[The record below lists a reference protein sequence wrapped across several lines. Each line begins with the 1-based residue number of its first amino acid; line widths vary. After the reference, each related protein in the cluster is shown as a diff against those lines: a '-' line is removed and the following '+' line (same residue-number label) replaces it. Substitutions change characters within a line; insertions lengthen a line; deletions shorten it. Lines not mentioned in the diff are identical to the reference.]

1 MMQDNHVLPAV
12 ATAVLVSAMVMTY
25 VSAKSRRHGCKAGKK
40 RQLSDLVRSNI
51 QDLTPYR
58 CARDDYSEG
67 VLLDANENSYG
78 PSLVAGQ
85 GTVDLEGLDLN
96 RYPDPQ
102 QLEVKALLA
111 EMRGVRPE
119 QIFVGVGSDEAIDL
133 LIRIFCTPGEDSIIV
148 TPPSYGMYKVCAK
161 VNDVQTQQ
169 VPLTPDYDV
178 VVSEVLRAA
187 TPSSKLLF
195 LCSPGNPT
203 GKSIPASVVRDIVRG
218 GFDGIVV
225 VDEAY
230 VDFSGKDS
238 ACSLIDELDKV
249 VVLQTLSKAFGL
261 AAIRMGFAYANEHI
275 IQYMNNVKAPYN
287 VNRLTQEVAV
297 RALKDRSLYE
307 DRVTTILDER
317 IRLQEALRRYSFVK
331 EVKESDANFFLVQVD
346 HAQEIYKRMANN
358 GVVVRFRGNELH
370 CKDCL
375 RVTVGTAAEN
385 NRLLELL
392 EKTVAAISAP

>member
-1 MMQDNHVLPAV
+1 
-12 ATAVLVSAMVMTY
+12 
-25 VSAKSRRHGCKAGKK
+25 
-40 RQLSDLVRSNI
+40 
-51 QDLTPYR
+51 
-58 CARDDYSEG
+58 
-67 VLLDANENSYG
+67 
-78 PSLVAGQ
+78 
-85 GTVDLEGLDLN
+85 
-96 RYPDPQ
+96 
-102 QLEVKALLA
+102 
-111 EMRGVRPE
+111 MRGVRPE

-161 VNDVQTQQ
+161 VNNVQTQQ

-187 TPSSKLLF
+187 TPSSKILF

-203 GKSIPASVVRDIVRG
+203 GKSIPASVVKDIVRG

-238 ACSLIDELDKV
+238 ACSLIDELDTV

-297 RALKDRSLYE
+297 RTLKDRSLYE

-375 RVTVGTAAEN
+375 RVTVGTAEEN

>member
-1 MMQDNHVLPAV
+1 MQDKHVLPAV
-12 ATAVLVSAMVMTY
+12 ATAVLVSAMVLTY
-25 VSAKSRRHGCKAGKK
+25 VSAKSRRHGCKAGEK

-133 LIRIFCTPGEDSIIV
+133 LIRIFCAPGEDSIIV

-187 TPSSKLLF
+187 TPSSKILF

-218 GFDGIVV
+218 GFNGIVV

-238 ACSLIDELDKV
+238 ACALIDELNTV

-307 DRVTTILDER
+307 DRITTILNER

-346 HAQEIYKRMANN
+346 NAHEIYKRMANN

-375 RVTVGTAAEN
+375 RVTVGTAEEN
-385 NRLLELL
+385 NLLLELL

>member
-1 MMQDNHVLPAV
+1 MMQDKHVLPAV

-25 VSAKSRRHGCKAGKK
+25 VSAKSRRHGCKGEK

-203 GKSIPASVVRDIVRG
+203 GKSIPASVVRDIVGG

-238 ACSLIDELDKV
+238 ACSLIDELDTV

>member
-1 MMQDNHVLPAV
+1 MMQDKHVLPAV
-12 ATAVLVSAMVMTY
+12 ATAVLVSAMVLTY
-25 VSAKSRRHGCKAGKK
+25 ISSKSRRHGCKGEK
-40 RQLSDLVRSNI
+40 RHMSDLVRSNI

-133 LIRIFCTPGEDSIIV
+133 LVRIFCTPGEDSIIV

-161 VNDVQTQQ
+161 VNDVQTQE

-187 TPSSKLLF
+187 TPSSKILF

-218 GFDGIVV
+218 GFDGVVV

-238 ACSLIDELDKV
+238 ACSLIDELDTV

-375 RVTVGTAAEN
+375 RVTVGTAEEN

-392 EKTVAAISAP
+392 EKTVATISAP